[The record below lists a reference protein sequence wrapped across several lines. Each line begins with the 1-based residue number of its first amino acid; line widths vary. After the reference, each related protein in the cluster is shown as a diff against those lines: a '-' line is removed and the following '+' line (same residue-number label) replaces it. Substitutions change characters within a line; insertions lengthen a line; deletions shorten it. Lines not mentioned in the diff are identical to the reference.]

1 MDLVNLTPINGF
13 EISSGDVNCAT
24 FYLDKY
30 DNDVINMI
38 HIFSKRTIPNHW
50 EARKELRLNEV
61 RL

>member
-1 MDLVNLTPINGF
+1 MQNEYLIPINGF
-13 EISSGDVNCAT
+13 ENSSGDINGAT

-30 DNDVINMI
+30 DLDRINMI
-38 HIFSKRTIPNHW
+38 HMLSKRPIPNDW